1 MTTMFNRLVALLLTG
16 LIARTRAIGRPGQR

>member
-1 MTTMFNRLVALLLTG
+1 MATMFKRLVALLLTG